1 MSTPERFFLDLT
13 SFVAKAKGNM
23 DLVVR
28 KVVLDLGRRIVMR
41 SPVGDPSKWASP
53 APKGYVGGRF
63 RGNWLYGLNERPRGT
78 FMTID
83 RSGKV
88 SLSRIAVGLPKE
100 AAGHVHFL
108 TNNLPYAMRLETG
121 WSKQA
126 PGGMVALSVREFQNV
141 VAAAA
146 RAAKNGDKG

>member
-1 MSTPERFFLDLT
+1 MSTPERFFVDLT
-13 SFVAKAKGNM
+13 AFVEKAKGNM

-28 KVVLDLGRRIVMR
+28 KVVLDLGTKVVER

-53 APKGYVGGRF
+53 APKGYIGGRF
-63 RGNWLYGLNERPRGT
+63 RGNWQYGLNERPRGT

-88 SLSRIAVGLPKE
+88 SIGRMAAGLPKE
-100 AAGHVHFL
+100 AAGHVHFI

-126 PGGMVALSVREFQNV
+126 PGGMVALAVREFQNV
-141 VAAAA
+141 VSAAA
-146 RAAKNGDKG
+146 RAAKSGRKP